1 MGVARRKQGREAKR
15 ALISLAVLAPAL
27 ALAATPVALAA
38 SAESSATP
46 ALATTPMPAPVEQP
60 APAAHAEPPPAAACV
75 SGAAVLANTAGAVA
89 QRIYA
94 SEVSSSEVSS
104 DKRQIESYAPLI
116 SAVEK
121 GESAALKTAV
131 HTLVYSHTHIV
142 RLRVSVGST
151 LLFDEGGP
159 YILAPVEGKLR
170 SHGKE
175 VGHFVFSVQDDLGY
189 VKLET
194 RFIGAPLVLRTESGQ
209 VPIEGLLAPGPASIP
224 DLGPVSYK
232 GANYE
237 AYSFNAAAYPSG
249 RLRISLLLPLASS
262 LAAKTCDRIKAEEMG
277 LVAQRISRRF
287 ALSQSSFAP
296 FVHLT
301 QTLTHTLVYVR
312 KGSQKLAGGGPAKLP
327 SSGPLTHHGTKYE
340 VSSFAAPASG
350 GQVRVYVL
358 VAL

>member
-1 MGVARRKQGREAKR
+1 MSQGAGRRTRRGAC
-15 ALISLAVLAPAL
+15 
-27 ALAATPVALAA
+27 AA
-38 SAESSATP
+38 
-46 ALATTPMPAPVEQP
+46 ALATLLSLVALPAGALSASPAATTTPPVEE
-60 APAAHAEPPPAAACV
+60 APAAHPESALPTACV
-75 SGAAVLANTAGAVA
+75 SGPAVLANTAGAVA

-94 SEVSSSEVSS
+94 SEESSSEVSS

-116 SAVEK
+116 SAVES

-142 RLRVSVGST
+142 RLRVSVGSR

-159 YILAPVEGKLR
+159 YILAPVAGKLR

-209 VPIEGLLAPGPASIP
+209 VPIEGLLTPGPASIP
-224 DLGPVSYK
+224 DRGAVSYK
-232 GANYE
+232 GSSYT
-237 AYSFNAAAYPSG
+237 AYSFNVAAYPSG
-249 RLRISLLLPLASS
+249 RLRISLLLGIARS
-262 LAAKTCDRIKAEEMG
+262 LATKSCDRIKAEEIG
-277 LVAQRISRRF
+277 LIAQRISRRF

-301 QTLTHTLVYVR
+301 QTLTHALVYVR
-312 KGSQKLAGGGPAKLP
+312 EGSQRLAGRGPAKLP
-327 SSGPLTHHGTKYE
+327 TAGPLSYHGTKFE
-340 VSSFAAPASG
+340 VASFSAPTSS
-350 GQVRVYVL
+350 GQARVYVL
-358 VAL
+358 VPL

>member
-1 MGVARRKQGREAKR
+1 M
-15 ALISLAVLAPAL
+15 LSLAAQPAGAPSAS
-27 ALAATPVALAA
+27 LAAT
-38 SAESSATP
+38 
-46 ALATTPMPAPVEQP
+46 TTPTTTTPPVEE
-60 APAAHAEPPPAAACV
+60 APAAHPEPAPSAACV

-104 DKRQIESYAPLI
+104 DRRQIESYAPLVQ
-116 SAVEK
+116 AVE
-121 GESAALKTAV
+121 SNDHAALATAV

-170 SHGKE
+170 SRGKE

-209 VPIEGLLAPGPASIP
+209 VPIEGLLTPGPASIP
-224 DLGPVSYK
+224 NLGPVSYK

-249 RLRISLLLPLASS
+249 RLRISLLLPIASS
-262 LAAKTCDRIKAEEMG
+262 LPRKTCDRIKAEEMG
-277 LVAQRISRRF
+277 LITQLISRRF
-287 ALSQSSFAP
+287 TLSQSSFAP
-296 FVHLT
+296 YIHLT

-327 SSGPLTHHGTKYE
+327 SSGPLSYRGTKYE

>member
-1 MGVARRKQGREAKR
+1 VAKR
-15 ALISLAVLAPAL
+15 ALTSLAALTLASVFAATSAAPLDLVGDSSAAAAAPTATPTPPVEAPA
-27 ALAATPVALAA
+27 PPGHP
-38 SAESSATP
+38 EP
-46 ALATTPMPAPVEQP
+46 ALP
-60 APAAHAEPPPAAACV
+60 AACV

-89 QRIYA
+89 ERIYA

-116 SAVEK
+116 SAVES
-121 GESAALKTAV
+121 GESAALATAV

-142 RLRVSVGST
+142 RLRVSRGST

-159 YILAPVEGKLR
+159 YILAPVMGKLR
-170 SHGKE
+170 AHGKE

-209 VPIEGLLAPGPASIP
+209 VPIEGLLTPGPASIP
-224 DLGPVSYK
+224 DRGAVSYK
-232 GANYE
+232 GASYA

-249 RLRISLLLPLASS
+249 RLRVSLLLPIAGA
-262 LAAKTCDRIKAEEMG
+262 LAAKTCDQIKAEEMG
-277 LVAQRISRRF
+277 LIAQRISRRF
-287 ALSQSSFAP
+287 TLSQPSFAP
-296 FVHLT
+296 YVHLT

-327 SSGPLTHHGTKYE
+327 SSGPLSYHGTKYE
-340 VSSFAAPASG
+340 TASFAAPTSSG
-350 GQVRVYVL
+350 QARVYVL

>member
-1 MGVARRKQGREAKR
+1 MSRGAGRRTRTGAC
-15 ALISLAVLAPAL
+15 AAAL
-27 ALAATPVALAA
+27 ATLLSLVALPAGALAA
-38 SAESSATP
+38 SPTVPAAPTAPATP
-46 ALATTPMPAPVEQP
+46 TPTP
-60 APAAHAEPPPAAACV
+60 APAEPAPSAACV

-116 SAVEK
+116 GAVEK

-142 RLRVSVGST
+142 RLRVSIGST

-209 VPIEGLLAPGPASIP
+209 VPIEGLLTPGPASIP
-224 DLGPVSYK
+224 DHGPLVYR

-237 AYSFNAAAYPSG
+237 AYSFDAVAYPSG
-249 RLRISLLLPLASS
+249 RLRISLLLPIAAS

-277 LVAQRISRRF
+277 LIAQRISRRF
-287 ALSQSSFAP
+287 TLSQSSFAP
-296 FVHLT
+296 FIHLT
-301 QTLTHTLVYVR
+301 HTLTHTLVYVR
-312 KGSQKLAGGGPAKLP
+312 KGSQQLAGGGPTKLP
-327 SSGPLTHHGTKYE
+327 SSGPLSYRGTKYE

>member
-1 MGVARRKQGREAKR
+1 MSRGAGRRTRRGTCA
-15 ALISLAVLAPAL
+15 A
-27 ALAATPVALAA
+27 ALAALSLVALPAGALAA
-38 SAESSATP
+38 
-46 ALATTPMPAPVEQP
+46 APT
-60 APAAHAEPPPAAACV
+60 APAAAPAPTTPTEVPAPTGHAEAPSPAACV

-209 VPIEGLLAPGPASIP
+209 VPIEGLLTPGPASIP
-224 DLGPVSYK
+224 DRGPVSYK
-232 GANYE
+232 GASYE

-249 RLRISLLLPLASS
+249 RLRISLMLPVVSS
-262 LAAKTCDRIKAEEMG
+262 LAAKTCDRIKAEELG
-277 LVAQRISRRF
+277 LIAQRISRRF
-287 ALSQSSFAP
+287 TLSQSSFVP
-296 FVHLT
+296 YVHLT

-312 KGSQKLAGGGPAKLP
+312 KGAQKLSGGGPAKLP
-327 SSGPLTHHGTKYE
+327 SSGPMSYRGTKYE

>member
-1 MGVARRKQGREAKR
+1 MGVARRKQRRAAKR
-15 ALISLAVLAPAL
+15 ALTSLAGIAVVFA
-27 ALAATPVALAA
+27 V
-38 SAESSATP
+38 TP
-46 ALATTPMPAPVEQP
+46 AAFAVAPVQPGATAAPTPTPAPVEQP
-60 APAAHAEPPPAAACV
+60 GPPPPSEPAPSAACV

-94 SEVSSSEVSS
+94 SEESSSEVSS

-121 GESAALKTAV
+121 SESAALKTAV

-209 VPIEGLLAPGPASIP
+209 VPIEGLLTPGPTSIP

-232 GANYE
+232 GASYE

-249 RLRISLLLPLASS
+249 RLRISLLLPVASS

-287 ALSQSSFAP
+287 TLSQSSFAP
-296 FVHLT
+296 YVHLT
-301 QTLTHTLVYVR
+301 QTLTHTLVSVR
-312 KGSQKLAGGGPAKLP
+312 KGSQKLSGGGPAKLP
-327 SSGPLTHHGTKYE
+327 SSGPLSYHGTKYE

>member
-1 MGVARRKQGREAKR
+1 MGLDLSNGKR
-15 ALISLAVLAPAL
+15 VSAAAL
-27 ALAATPVALAA
+27 ALLATLALVAFPGVGTAGAANTA
-38 SAESSATP
+38 
-46 ALATTPMPAPVEQP
+46 ATTPSAGSAPSTTPTP
-60 APAAHAEPPPAAACV
+60 APAPTAPTEPAATACV
-75 SGAAVLANTAGAVA
+75 SGPAVLANTAGSVA

-94 SEVSSSEVSS
+94 SEESSSEVSS
-104 DKRQIESYAPLI
+104 DKRQIESYAPLVQ
-116 SAVEK
+116 AVE
-121 GESAALKTAV
+121 SNDRAALATAV

-142 RLRVSVGST
+142 RLRVSRGST

-209 VPIEGLLAPGPASIP
+209 VPIEGLLTPGPASIP
-224 DLGPVSYK
+224 DRGAVSYK
-232 GANYE
+232 GASYE
-237 AYSFNAAAYPSG
+237 AYSFNAAAYPTG
-249 RLRISLLLPLASS
+249 RLRISLLLPIAAS

-277 LVAQRISRRF
+277 LIAQRISRRF
-287 ALSQSSFAP
+287 TLSQSSFP
-296 FVHLT
+296 PYVHLT

-312 KGSQKLAGGGPAKLP
+312 KGSQKLAGGGPSKLP
-327 SSGPLTHHGTKYE
+327 ASGPLSYHGTKYE
-340 VSSFAAPASG
+340 VASFSARSSS

>member
-1 MGVARRKQGREAKR
+1 MGVARRKRGRGAR
-15 ALISLAVLAPAL
+15 PAL
-27 ALAATPVALAA
+27 TLLAALAFVLAATPAALAA
-38 SAESSATP
+38 SAVEESAAPTP
-46 ALATTPMPAPVEQP
+46 TPATTPTPAPVEQP
-60 APAAHAEPPPAAACV
+60 APHSEPAPSAACV

-104 DKRQIESYAPLI
+104 DKRQIESYAPLVQ
-116 SAVEK
+116 AVE
-121 GESAALKTAV
+121 SNDRAALTTAV

-209 VPIEGLLAPGPASIP
+209 VPIEGLLTPGPASIP

-237 AYSFNAAAYPSG
+237 AYSFDAAAYPSG
-249 RLRISLLLPLASS
+249 RLRISLLMPIASALAR
-262 LAAKTCDRIKAEEMG
+262 KTCDRIKAEEMG

-287 ALSQSSFAP
+287 TLSQSSFAP
-296 FVHLT
+296 YVHLT

-327 SSGPLTHHGTKYE
+327 SSGPLSYHGTKYE